1 MRPMSETIKSALG
14 SLDSV
19 LDFRKF
25 LGAYCLF
32 AAQMEA
38 GDPFLCTGNRLDE
51 SLGNLMYL

>member
-1 MRPMSETIKSALG
+1 MSETIKSALG